1 MKSKKNGLGW
11 YVKSNTEPLLAVART
26 SRTTTN
32 EERVDTKEFKKTK
45 EEQRKH
51 EWTAK
56 IQFARDIEGKDKTNI
71 WSWMRKSDLKGCTEA
86 LICRAQEQ
94 PIQTDYIKYKI
105 DKIDQS
111 PLCRMCG
118 TRNETI
124 SHIVSECHQN
134 KYKRVQTEA

>member
-1 MKSKKNGLGW
+1 MHPRSYVAQLYVFRKNDGRGLIGCENSVKSKKNGLGW

-71 WSWMRKSDLKGCTEA
+71 WSWMRKIDLKGCTEA
-86 LICRAQEQ
+86 LIC
-94 PIQTDYIKYKI
+94 
-105 DKIDQS
+105 
-111 PLCRMCG
+111 
-118 TRNETI
+118 
-124 SHIVSECHQN
+124 
-134 KYKRVQTEA
+134 